1 MFQQQQ
7 QQQLTYLLTYT
18 YILYSL
24 GTLTRTSLEQEH
36 YERQLRVRMMGVG
49 NRLSTDRIRRCQ
61 DATDR
66 NGIGKAS
73 GLRREQRR
81 RVFVRLW
88 ACSASCVRH
97 IANPAVAVDP
107 ENPTTRRTL
116 RPAARCWRRGGV
128 AAAGSRDWVATAR
141 KIVRFSLTTLR
152 TRLPFRNEHQLRAV
166 FR

>member
-36 YERQLRVRMMGVG
+36 YERQLRVRTMGVG
-49 NRLSTDRIRRCQ
+49 NRPSTDRIRRCQ

-73 GLRREQRR
+73 GLRRTQRR
-81 RVFVRLW
+81 LAFVRLQTF
-88 ACSASCVRH
+88 SARCVRH
-97 IANPAVAVDP
+97 IANPAVAADDRGRSRLASSRSP
-107 ENPTTRRTL
+107 RRIQP
-116 RPAARCWRRGGV
+116 PAGRSALPPDAGDV
-128 AAAGSRDWVATAR
+128 AGSRR
-141 KIVRFSLTTLR
+141 LR
-152 TRLPFRNEHQLRAV
+152 RRRRGKLCGSA
-166 FR
+166 